1 MSEEV
6 KLSVLLT
13 LAIMVI
19 TLGVDYLKAGLLLEG
34 ALLVLLGLLIIVV
47 YYAVVMP
54 TYMRRRLTP

>member
-34 ALLVLLGLLIIVV
+34 AILILLGLLIIVV